1 MLSPDGR
8 WRWDGSQWVAN
19 ELAPPPQPVPGAMPP
34 PPGAAWGPPPIASR
48 GLAYQFSG
56 NALWSIIFGA
66 VSVVV
71 PLVTSFY
78 LPILPLFGLWR
89 GVLAIQRGRVAGG
102 VVGLVLNVLGGLVSL
117 LVSGLL
123 FR

>member
-1 MLSPDGR
+1 MTPASP
-8 WRWDGSQWVAN
+8 
-19 ELAPPPQPVPGAMPP
+19 PPPQAPPGAMPP
-34 PPGAAWGPPPIASR
+34 GAMPRPAGAAWGPPPVAQR

-56 NALWSIIFGA
+56 NALWSIIFGL

-71 PLVTSFY
+71 PIVTSFY
-78 LPILPLFGLWR
+78 FPILPLFGLWR

-117 LVSGLL
+117 LASGLL